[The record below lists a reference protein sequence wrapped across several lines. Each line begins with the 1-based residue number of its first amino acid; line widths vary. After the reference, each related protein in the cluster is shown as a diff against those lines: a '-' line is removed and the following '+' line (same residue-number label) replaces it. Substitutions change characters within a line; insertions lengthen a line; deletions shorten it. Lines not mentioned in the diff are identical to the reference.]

1 VGQEVVVAVEAAVL
15 AVEQEVAP
23 VEEAVVPAVDRA
35 QELGRAVAAG
45 LALAWVRLQGQ
56 ALVRVREP
64 RSVLDLMFP

>member
-1 VGQEVVVAVEAAVL
+1 MVAVEEAAVL

-64 RSVLDLMFP
+64 RSVLAQMHP